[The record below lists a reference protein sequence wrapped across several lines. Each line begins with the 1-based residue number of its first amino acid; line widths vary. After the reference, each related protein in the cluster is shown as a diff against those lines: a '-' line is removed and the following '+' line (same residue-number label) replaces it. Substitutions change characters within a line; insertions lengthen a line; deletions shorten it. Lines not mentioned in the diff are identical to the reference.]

1 MVSTPSVDAWELHFA
16 FYPSTPFSLSISWRI
31 VLFLHVYL
39 VYVCCTCGSL
49 HSSEE
54 GIRTPETRVTSSS
67 EPPEG
72 SSENQTHF
80 IWKVIKCSEQVN
92 HLSGPNFFLKL
103 FFHLHLRRKSAAA
116 ITTLLLGSWRDKYES
131 LIDHISLY
139 IQDSTGLNL
148 LFCPLLCLNSALIWM
163 NAQAYYH
170 STYLTMMRD
179 AD

>member
-1 MVSTPSVDAWELHFA
+1 MHESYTLPFIPAPCSPYLDLEEL
-16 FYPSTPFSLSISWRI
+16 FYFCMCRWYTYAARVGPCI
-31 VLFLHVYL
+31 VQRKASDLLEL
-39 VYVCCTCGSL
+39 
-49 HSSEE
+49 
-54 GIRTPETRVTSSS
+54 RVTSNS

-80 IWKVIKCSEQVN
+80 LWKVIKCSEQVN

-131 LIDHISLY
+131 LSDHISLY

-163 NAQAYYH
+163 TIQAYDH
-170 STYLTMMRD
+170 CTYLTMMRD